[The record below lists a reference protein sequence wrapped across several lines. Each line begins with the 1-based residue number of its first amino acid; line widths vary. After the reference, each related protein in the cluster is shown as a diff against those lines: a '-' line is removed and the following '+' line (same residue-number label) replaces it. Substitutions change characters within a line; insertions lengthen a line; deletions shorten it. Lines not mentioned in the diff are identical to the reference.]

1 MASSSKR
8 SILITGCSPGGV
20 GHALAL
26 EFASH
31 GMRVFATARSTS
43 SLSRLSEKGIEICEL
58 DVTNA
63 ESITALR
70 DEISKR
76 TGGKLDML
84 FNNAG
89 SMYEAPA
96 IEADPARIR
105 AVFDTNVFGLFNMVS
120 AFTPLLFASS
130 TQSDM
135 MPVIINTSSVLA
147 RLPFAFSA
155 AYNASKAA
163 VASYSDTLRIEL
175 DPLGIKVV
183 TLFMGEVS
191 TNLMS
196 PDNIC
201 FDPEGIYTVALE
213 GTRERS
219 QNHAKKSMK
228 PELFAKQVVQAIL
241 AKHSEYGKGEFLW
254 KGTNAWAI
262 WFLNL
267 VGWRYMLDN
276 VVKKMVGLE
285 KKKSESPFAKK
296 QQFCGQR
303 KMCREANS

>member
-43 SLSRLSEKGIEICEL
+43 SLSTLAEKGIETCEL

-105 AVFDTNVFGLFNMVS
+105 EMFDTNVFGLFDMVS
-120 AFTPLLFASS
+120 AFTPLLLASTTKS
-130 TQSDM
+130 VTL
-135 MPVIINTSSVLA
+135 PVIINTSSVLA

-175 DPLGIKVV
+175 GPLGIKVV

-196 PDNIC
+196 PDRIS
-201 FDPEGIYTVALE
+201 FDPESIYTVALE
-213 GTRERS
+213 GTKERS
-219 QNHAKKSMK
+219 RNHAKNSMK
-228 PELFAKQVVQAIL
+228 PEVFAKQVVQAIL
-241 AKHSEYGKGEFLW
+241 AKRGKGEFLW

-262 WFLNL
+262 RILNL
-267 VGWRYMLDN
+267 LGWRYMLDN
-276 VVKKMVGLE
+276 VVRKMVGLE
-285 KKKSESPFAKK
+285 KNEVRKSILDQARLLWTK
-296 QQFCGQR
+296 
-303 KMCREANS
+303 